1 MRKKVVIVGGGTAG
15 WMTANLMARRWAD
28 RDFDIQL
35 LESPEIGIIGVGEG
49 STPQLKAFFDTIGVQ
64 ESEWMP
70 QCNATYKVGIAFNG
84 WSTKTGFEHYFH
96 PFPAQADLQ
105 NYPAFINNCQLRRQ
119 GIDVHAHPDR
129 YFVPSLLAKQG
140 LGPIANDSFPFPVR
154 YGYHFDSQLLGQFLR
169 SVATSRGVR
178 HFEAQVAEVAR
189 NEVGDIA
196 CLKLLDGG
204 SVAADFFVDCTG
216 FRGMLLQQAMQV
228 PFHSFADNLFND
240 AAVVMPTAQRAN
252 PHAQTTSTALK
263 HGWAWHIPLTQRVG
277 NGYVYSSAH
286 CTADAAETE
295 LRERLG
301 LLDSPVMA
309 RHLRMRV
316 GRVASTWSGNCLAVG
331 LSQGFIEPLEATALH
346 LVLETAEGFI
356 NCYER
361 GGFSNKHR
369 DELNQSIAQRFD
381 GIRDYIVCHYRVSSR
396 NDTEY
401 WRANGSHEQ
410 LSDSLRALLS
420 VWLNREDL
428 SAEIERLN
436 IGAYYNTISWH
447 CLLAG
452 YGIFPNAPYRSPGN
466 SREVGCDMRMIDDF
480 VARCALNFKPHSEQ
494 LSGLRR

>member
-1 MRKKVVIVGGGTAG
+1 MRKKIVIVGGGTAG
-15 WMTANLMARRWAD
+15 WMTANLMARHWAD
-28 RDFDIQL
+28 RDFDIEL
-35 LESPEIGIIGVGEG
+35 LESREIGIIGVGEG
-49 STPQLKAFFDTIGVQ
+49 STPQLKAFFDAIGVK

-70 QCNATYKVGIAFNG
+70 QCNATYKVGITFNG

-105 NYPAFINNCQLRRQ
+105 NYPAFIHNCQLRRQ

-129 YFVPSLLAKQG
+129 YFVPSLLARDG
-140 LGPIANDSFPFPVR
+140 LGPIANHSFPFPVR

-169 SVATSRGVR
+169 GVATSRGVR
-178 HFEAQVAEVAR
+178 YIEAQVVEVMR

-196 CLKLLDGG
+196 CLKLLDGA
-204 SVAADFFVDCTG
+204 SVTADFFVDCTG

-228 PFHSFADNLFND
+228 PFHSFAGNLFND
-240 AAVVMPTAQRAN
+240 AAVVMPTPQRAN
-252 PHAQTTSTALK
+252 PSSQTTSTALR
-263 HGWAWHIPLTQRVG
+263 HGWAWDIPLTHRIG
-277 NGYVYSSAH
+277 NGYVYSSAY
-286 CTADAAETE
+286 CAPDAAETE

-301 LLDSPVMA
+301 LLDSPVVA
-309 RHLRMRV
+309 RHLKMRV
-316 GRVASTWSGNCLAVG
+316 GRVVSTWSGNCLAVG

-346 LVLETAEGFI
+346 VVLETVEGFI
-356 NCYER
+356 SCYER
-361 GGFSNKHR
+361 GGFTDKHR
-369 DELNQSIAQRFD
+369 DELNLSIARRFD
-381 GIRDYIVCHYRVSSR
+381 CIRDYIVCHYRVSTR
-396 NDTEY
+396 RDTEY
-401 WRANGSHEQ
+401 WRANSSHEQ

-428 SAEIERLN
+428 SAEIERQN

-452 YGIFPNAPYRSPGN
+452 YGIFPNAPYRSPGD
-466 SREVGCDMRMIDDF
+466 SREAGCDMHMIDDF